1 MQNNLRAKRELC
13 FVVPLD
19 TFRLA
24 SSLETAK
31 IWNRIKE
38 LYSWDDDLKDSI
50 QTIIL
55 SEFGAFKQKSDETLD
70 QVVNRFNHLLS
81 KMLKHG
87 LKREIIEHKLTFM
100 NGLKSEWK
108 SIVSTAHE
116 QLRITF

>member
-1 MQNNLRAKRELC
+1 MC

-19 TFRLA
+19 TFRLT

-31 IWNRIKE
+31 IWNKRKE

-81 KMLKHG
+81 KMLKHC
-87 LKREIIEHKLTFM
+87 LKR
-100 NGLKSEWK
+100 
-108 SIVSTAHE
+108 
-116 QLRITF
+116 